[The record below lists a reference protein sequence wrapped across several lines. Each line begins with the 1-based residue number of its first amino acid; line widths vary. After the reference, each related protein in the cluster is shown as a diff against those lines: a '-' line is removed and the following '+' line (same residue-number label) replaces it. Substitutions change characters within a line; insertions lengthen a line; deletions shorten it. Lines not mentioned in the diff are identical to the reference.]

1 MGPLHGLSQELSV
14 AHSLVKESTAL
25 GAVQNHTNEQISF
38 FPIDSYAKLTV
49 VILKV
54 CWIIEHLLRISFE
67 RVLLDHAT
75 KYKQLTWKCEFLKC
89 N

>member
-1 MGPLHGLSQELSV
+1 MASQELSV

-54 CWIIEHLLRISFE
+54 CLIIDI
-67 RVLLDHAT
+67 
-75 KYKQLTWKCEFLKC
+75 C
-89 N
+89 